1 MSDDLNTDQTSHE
14 PEYVPPTVKATTNGA
29 SPPGDEKPTPADD
42 RVDDELGGDLPGFA
56 SEEPTS
62 ILDDAEELRLDPNE
76 DIQEAV
82 KIHGPVPVRTMPGK
96 QVYFRVMPGDQW
108 RWGTVMCIDE
118 DLGPFIVTKSMRQY
132 VEDVRPY
139 VIVLCITSKGVEFF
153 WPLPLPQEGEHSL
166 SKEWNGSKRR
176 AAALA
181 ETKWIKVRSNK
192 PANCWDHFASKG
204 NLDEP
209 RWSGRTFKEMFDS
222 AFADKIIR
230 DVGHP
235 VIKRQQEG

>member
-1 MSDDLNTDQTSHE
+1 M
-14 PEYVPPTVKATTNGA
+14 
-29 SPPGDEKPTPADD
+29 
-42 RVDDELGGDLPGFA
+42 
-56 SEEPTS
+56 
-62 ILDDAEELRLDPNE
+62 LDDAEELRLDPNE

-96 QVYFRVMPGDQW
+96 QVYFRVMPGDEW
-108 RWGTVMCIDE
+108 RFSTAMYIDE
-118 DLGPFIVTKSMRQY
+118 ELGPFIVTKGMRQY

-139 VIVLCITSKGVEFF
+139 VIVLCTTSKGVEFF
-153 WPLPLPQEGEHSL
+153 WPLPLPQEGENSL

-176 AAALA
+176 AAAQA
-181 ETKWIKVRSNK
+181 ETKWIKVKSNK
-192 PANCWDHFASKG
+192 AANCWDHFQSKG

-209 RWSGRTFKEMFDS
+209 RWSGRSFKEMFDS

-235 VIKRQQEG
+235 VVKRQQEG